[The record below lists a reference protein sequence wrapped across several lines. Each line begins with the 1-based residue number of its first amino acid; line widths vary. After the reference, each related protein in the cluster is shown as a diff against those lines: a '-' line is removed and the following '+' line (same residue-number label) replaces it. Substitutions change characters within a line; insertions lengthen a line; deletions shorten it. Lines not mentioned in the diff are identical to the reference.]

1 MAKKTT
7 EIVKNEAPQEI
18 ALPSYAGSIA
28 GEKSRAAANNRPRP
42 RVKLLQGSSKPDLK
56 REFGEGAAL
65 LAPDN
70 VLLSEPE
77 QPFVA
82 IPVFLYE
89 TYELHRDIN
98 DKEGGNMVMDS
109 TSNPNSPLGR
119 LCQLQDADARVKE
132 YEGGFSAKAHHVLNA
147 VLLIDEGEA
156 KGSVA
161 VASWKIRGGGS
172 RSGRN
177 FAGLVA
183 RREDQKVW
191 CYMNRFAFSTE
202 CIEANG
208 YSWWTLRAAN
218 PAENPF
224 VTEDRIAELK
234 AQHDILAQLHATD
247 GIAVVAEDA
256 GDSEIPI

>member
-1 MAKKTT
+1 MAKK
-7 EIVKNEAPQEI
+7 EIAKVESVQDI
-18 ALPSYAGSIA
+18 ALPSYAGTIA

-42 RVKLLQGSSKPDLK
+42 RIKIIQGTSKPDLK

-70 VLLSEPE
+70 LLLGEAE
-77 QPFVA
+77 TAFVA
-82 IPVFLYE
+82 IPMFLYE

-109 TSNPNSPLGR
+109 TTNPNSPLGK
-119 LCQLQDADARVKE
+119 LAQLQDADARVKP
-132 YEGGFSAKAHHVLNA
+132 YDGFTAKAHHVLNA
-147 VLLIDEGEA
+147 VLLIDEGEQ
-156 KGSVA
+156 KGNVA

-202 CIEANG
+202 NVEANG
-208 YSWWTLRAAN
+208 YSWWTLKAGN
-218 PAENPF
+218 PVENPF
-224 VTEDRIAELK
+224 VEESRIAELK
-234 AQHDILAQLHATD
+234 AQHDVLAQLHATE
-247 GIAVVAEDA
+247 GIAVMAEEAD
-256 GDSEIPI
+256 EIPV